1 MATRSLFTPGTN
13 FFGKDSILSLS
24 LDPSPSASRWRMCA
38 PHLVEVLT
46 FSPEQALKL
55 QWRQVHSGLNL
66 TSCLRLSDCFA
77 LQLSSATLDL
87 WQTGNLSWL
96 LTTSSLDRKIHYYL
110 KSKIC
115 LASTHKSQTS
125 MTFSGF
131 PMLHTDIWPA
141 ISNKNI
147 TNGAEI
153 RKWNLKQNLEYEGCK
168 KKSHKS

>member
-1 MATRSLFTPGTN
+1 MKTA
-13 FFGKDSILSLS
+13 
-24 LDPSPSASRWRMCA
+24 
-38 PHLVEVLT
+38 
-46 FSPEQALKL
+46 
-55 QWRQVHSGLNL
+55 HSGLNL
-66 TSCLRLSDCFA
+66 ASCLGLSDCSA
-77 LQLSSATLDL
+77 LQLSSSTLDL

-96 LTTSSLDRKIHYYL
+96 LTTSSLDRKIHYHL

-141 ISNKNI
+141 ISNKNT

-153 RKWNLKQNLEYEGCK
+153 RKWNLKQNLKYEGWK
-168 KKSHKS
+168 KEPQKLEEVFSWLNLGPLSNAEETGFCQLVPTEPWAQPATTLAAVEHSSGLSHLRGLQPSH